1 MERAA
6 ASAALSAFQ
15 DNWQLIADAQTSVRG
30 GDAGCED
37 DGNGS
42 QSPCGASIMDPDP
55 LRSCRR
61 QTRLRLQPDIR
72 SQTQLRNSSG
82 CL

>member
-15 DNWQLIADAQTSVRG
+15 DNWQLIADAWTSVRG
-30 GDAGCED
+30 GEAGCED

-42 QSPCGASIMDPDP
+42 QNPCGASIMDPDP

-61 QTRLRLQPDIR
+61 QTRL
-72 SQTQLRNSSG
+72 
-82 CL
+82 